1 MQQKHATQHMHVHA
15 CAHAAAQWCLQVPA
29 QCGMSCMSVHAAA
42 VARLLVHD
50 VRACCTVPAAN
61 AGGGGAAAAALTPPA
76 SDSRPVAQPRDW
88 SASMNKKEKKLA
100 LSTALQSAAA
110 DMIVCDDFS
119 AMQEVRALQLRCAA
133 QPMRCAADALLWLC
147 ACCLA
152 VLLCPP
158 AVCCVRVPLHMPISP
173 SIPRLLPAGE
183 DQGAGVCA
191 GVHGR
196 AGGREGAS
204 EGRERAGGQ
213 LREQQCIWMQQH

>member
-1 MQQKHATQHMHVHA
+1 
-15 CAHAAAQWCLQVPA
+15 
-29 QCGMSCMSVHAAA
+29 
-42 VARLLVHD
+42 
-50 VRACCTVPAAN
+50 
-61 AGGGGAAAAALTPPA
+61 
-76 SDSRPVAQPRDW
+76 
-88 SASMNKKEKKLA
+88 MNKKEKKLA

-119 AMQEVRALQLRCAA
+119 AMQEVRALCN
-133 QPMRCAADALLWLC
+133 CAADALFWLC

-158 AVCCVRVPLHMPISP
+158 AVCCVRVAVHMPSSP
-173 SIPRLLPAGE
+173 SFACLLPAGE

-204 EGRERAGGQ
+204 EGEGRERAGGQ
-213 LREQQCIWMQQH
+213 PRE